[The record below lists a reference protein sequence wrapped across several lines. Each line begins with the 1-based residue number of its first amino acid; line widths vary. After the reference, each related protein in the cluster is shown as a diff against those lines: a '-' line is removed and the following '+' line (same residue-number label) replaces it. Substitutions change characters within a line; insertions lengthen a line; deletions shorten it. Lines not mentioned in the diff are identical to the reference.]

1 MFYAQFVLAKKSA
14 LSQIWL
20 AAHMERKLSKA
31 QVFETDVSNAVNE
44 ILQPKSKM
52 SLRTTGH
59 LLLGIVRIFSKKTKY
74 VLADCNE
81 AFVKIKQ
88 AFQPG
93 SAELAMLQNAVRK
106 ERNTSELDLID
117 EMDVIMPDISEFD
130 YAPAPMQQSRIDDI
144 TLQEDNFEIGGSG
157 LLNDDLL
164 DDEFDDCASNFDEEF
179 ERTRKNYE
187 LMNKNE
193 REGSMFDS
201 HGGDNE
207 QARRSVSYMNEND
220 MQSECSAPK
229 EDSLAPSDENEN
241 HIGYDDYDSGD
252 VMEVDQ
258 KDDDLVLEPLVPAS
272 TIVLKERQKRRRK
285 LVWDDVTVIS
295 ADEIRDSL
303 SDYSDTM
310 VPLELAPPT
319 KRLMKIKEN
328 GVMERIYL
336 YPATDV
342 YTNKTLFKIY
352 QKHLVPKL
360 VVTEGQSAI
369 DIRTQLGMTDAVD
382 EDDNADDSTNDDFPA
397 QIQDYSL
404 FQNDE
409 YNDEDEVKENGVPE
423 SNGKA
428 SPIKKY
434 DEEEEEDDEPVD
446 SDDTVFSKRTL
457 GVLRTI
463 SSKLKSNENHIIL
476 DDLLSNKATQK
487 TRAQKFYALLELH
500 KAHAIEVDQIESFG
514 TISIRPGQHLEE
526 FLKTH

>member
-81 AFVKIKQ
+81 AFVRIKQ

-106 ERNTSELDLID
+106 DRNTSELDLID

-144 TLQEDNFEIGGSG
+144 TLQEDNFELGGGG
-157 LLNDDLL
+157 LINEDLM

-179 ERTRKNYE
+179 ERTKKNYE
-187 LMNKNE
+187 LLNKNVSDDIE
-193 REGSMFDS
+193 LS
-201 HGGDNE
+201 
-207 QARRSVSYMNEND
+207 RRSVSFLSD
-220 MQSECSAPK
+220 HDVQSEAAASIHKDGSVA
-229 EDSLAPSDENEN
+229 ASDENEN
-241 HIGYDDYDSGD
+241 HIDNEFDDYDSGD

-258 KDDDLVLEPLVPAS
+258 PRVEDDLVLAPLTNHTPEKEPQ
-272 TIVLKERQKRRRK
+272 RQKRRRK
-285 LVWDDVTVIS
+285 LVWDDANVIS
-295 ADEIRDSL
+295 AEEIRDCL

-310 VPLELAPPT
+310 QPLELAPPT
-319 KRLMKIKEN
+319 KRLMKIKEI
-328 GVMERIYL
+328 GVMEHIYS
-336 YPATDV
+336 YPATDI
-342 YTNKTLFKIY
+342 YLNKNLNKMY
-352 QKHLVPKL
+352 QRHLVPKL
-360 VVTEGQSAI
+360 RDNGEQTAF
-369 DIRTQLGMTDAVD
+369 DIRTQLGMSDAIDDDDNVD
-382 EDDNADDSTNDDFPA
+382 ESSHSDLPAVFEENSLDQGLEDYPEDDEPR
-397 QIQDYSL
+397 
-404 FQNDE
+404 
-409 YNDEDEVKENGVPE
+409 ENGVPE
-423 SNGKA
+423 TNGKS
-428 SPIKKY
+428 SPKKRY
-434 DEEEEEDDEPVD
+434 EEEEDDEEDHAVD
-446 SDDTVFSKRTL
+446 NDDQVFSKRTL
-457 GVLRTI
+457 GVLSSI
-463 SSKLKSNENHIIL
+463 STKFKTNDNHIIL
-476 DDLLSNKATQK
+476 DDLLSNKATTK

-500 KAHAIEVDQIESFG
+500 KAHVIDIDQLEAYG
-514 TISIRPGQHLEE
+514 PISIKPGQQLDE